1 MANDEQ
7 FAERIKHP
15 ERFLRLPEVKTRTG
29 LARSTIYFFIAQGRF
44 PKPVHISPQI
54 AVWVESE
61 VQDWIRKK
69 IATSPSKMTRAQMWR
84 SISPHLLTGSRPPT
98 FVHPR

>member
-29 LARSTIYFFIAQGRF
+29 LARSTIYLLWRKAGFRSRSTSRRRSLSGSN
-44 PKPVHISPQI
+44 PKC
-54 AVWVESE
+54 
-61 VQDWIRKK
+61 K
-69 IATSPSKMTRAQMWR
+69 
-84 SISPHLLTGSRPPT
+84 TGSAKKSLPRPAK
-98 FVHPR
+98 